1 MQSSLKIYY
10 SYTLVQSISYQM
22 FHIISTSIELAKVFE
37 CIYRRRDVKQQEI
50 SSPWGTHPNVYGFVL
65 EGKPTRD

>member
-1 MQSSLKIYY
+1 
-10 SYTLVQSISYQM
+10 M